1 MPAELSIERDLLQ
14 YVEDHRHDLIA
25 LIQDLVRIPSEN
37 TPPSGAEAACQRYCR
52 DYLEACGL
60 QTDLYEL
67 SEVEGLASH
76 PLFFPG
82 RDYSGR
88 PNLAATLKG
97 GDGLSLVLSGHIDTV
112 PRGAMPWSSDPFSG
126 HIDNGLLYGR
136 GSNDMKAGVA
146 TNLFIARAFHD
157 LGLQPFEIGRAHV

>member
-97 GDGLSLVLSGHIDTV
+97 GDGLSLVLSGHIDRINPYLLVFDVWSNFIRQIDVST
-112 PRGAMPWSSDPFSG
+112 PRADCPCCV
-126 HIDNGLLYGR
+126 HKR
-136 GSNDMKAGVA
+136 
-146 TNLFIARAFHD
+146 
-157 LGLQPFEIGRAHV
+157 FEFLEP